1 MCMQGVADHSLF
13 GNKQQSNT
21 NKLFR
26 NILLIK
32 HYIVVKENKEDGE
45 TKCEKANS
53 QRHFNSAQL
62 YTQCCTGTQSET
74 LCALSGKGCPSI
86 EL

>member
-1 MCMQGVADHSLF
+1 MHGVADHSLF

-26 NILLIK
+26 NIQLIK

-53 QRHFNSAQL
+53 QRHFNSAQR
-62 YTQCCTGTQSET
+62 YTQMLHGTAIRNTVCLVRERVSFY
-74 LCALSGKGCPSI
+74 
-86 EL
+86 